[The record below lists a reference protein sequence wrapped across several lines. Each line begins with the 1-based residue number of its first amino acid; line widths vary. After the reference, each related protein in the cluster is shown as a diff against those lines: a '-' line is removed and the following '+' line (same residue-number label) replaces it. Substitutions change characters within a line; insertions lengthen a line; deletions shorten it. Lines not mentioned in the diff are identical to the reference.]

1 VADIH
6 DERLSS
12 PVVLA
17 HVQTLIGAKILDLH
31 KGNTGEQD
39 TARLGEGPTGMAFPS
54 VCEPRCL
61 ELIAK

>member
-1 VADIH
+1 MADIH

-12 PVVLA
+12 TVVLA
-17 HVQTLIGAKILDLH
+17 HIQTLIGAEILDLH
-31 KGNTGEQD
+31 KDNAGEQD
-39 TARLGEGPTGMAFPS
+39 IAQLGAGPTGMAFPS